1 MKWLKGAILVWGGHR
16 IKDVLVR
23 WDDHKMTNGK
33 STIKGRWSGGDK
45 VWSLV
50 EGTYNN
56 DYRHGTCHISEG
68 LYLVRQW
75 QQLPIHDASG
85 PSVNLECETIHAIL
99 AFRSHSH
106 I

>member
-1 MKWLKGAILVWGGHR
+1 MKWLEGAILVWGGHR
-16 IKDVLVR
+16 IKDVFVG
-23 WDDHKMTNGK
+23 WDDHEMTNGK
-33 STIKGRWSGGDK
+33 SMNKGRWSGGDM

-56 DYRHGTCHISEG
+56 AYRHGTCHMSEG
-68 LYLVRQW
+68 FYLGRQW

-85 PSVNLECETIHAIL
+85 PSDNLECETIHSIL
-99 AFRSHSH
+99 VFKSHSH